1 MEAIPL
7 VNITHDASVR
17 FLQSIIF
24 RFDIPKWVLKHNGT
38 QFKGAK
44 STRRCADFDISHE
57 ASSALHP
64 QMNDQFERENELI
77 LQRMKTMM
85 FHDLEAKGKNWH
97 KEVPSVLWALQTNVN
112 WAIRDTMFHLVYGA
126 DAVLP
131 PEIFLESVRV
141 AQFNEE
147 DQDKAREL
155 DSNLLEEKHNKA
167 LANVQK

>member
-1 MEAIPL
+1 MFTKWMEVIPL

-44 STRRCADFDISHE
+44 STRCCADFDISHE

-112 WAIRDTMFHLVYGA
+112 
-126 DAVLP
+126 
-131 PEIFLESVRV
+131 
-141 AQFNEE
+141 
-147 DQDKAREL
+147 
-155 DSNLLEEKHNKA
+155 
-167 LANVQK
+167 